1 MIMKYI
7 LMSAF
12 ALTLLACKGK
22 ENRKPEKKKD
32 SLTVVN
38 RLPDAESQKDFDIL
52 KVLLDEEV
60 GNEKPEEIDYKNYTV
75 SFHNDGDS
83 YSVTYHKIAN
93 DDFNNDGITDYII
106 ERNSE
111 GMLGGNANTNSEVQY
126 IIMGKDH
133 KISERHEIQE
143 SAPFSYNILDGISYE
158 SGKLK
163 ATAMQNYRSYN
174 KPVDSLESTDLSFIY
189 KDGNVFEESYLTN
202 CSLAQWKDKKIFNPS
217 TEHQRSIDR
226 HNYTETI
233 EEKYISKGFEAS
245 AELSGCDNLVIIFEG
260 NYKITDTDAKSIG
273 EKGNQFLSFLAKNTN
288 TVLQKDLSIIQNYYF
303 THKISEDEA
312 KIGNLSFYIFSNKN
326 KGVLNF
332 RLVMTKESNP
342 KQNENWEITTRIK

>member
-1 MIMKYI
+1 MKYI
-7 LMSAF
+7 VLSAF
-12 ALTLLACKGK
+12 VLALSSCKGK
-22 ENRKPEKKKD
+22 EDRKSVEKKD
-32 SLTVVN
+32 SLAAIKKVADT
-38 RLPDAESQKDFDIL
+38 ESQRDFDIL
-52 KVLLDEEV
+52 KLLLDEEAH
-60 GNEKPEEIDYKNYTV
+60 NEKPEEIDYKNYTV

-83 YSVTYHKIAN
+83 YSVTYHKIAS

-111 GMLGGNANTNSEVQY
+111 GMLGGNANTNSEIMY

-133 KISERHEIQE
+133 KISQRHEIQQ

-158 SGKLK
+158 GGKLK
-163 ATAMQNYRSYN
+163 ATAEQNYRSYN
-174 KPVDSLESTDLSFIY
+174 KPADSLESTNLSFVY
-189 KDGNVFEESYLTN
+189 KDGNVFEESYLTH

-217 TEHQRSIDR
+217 SEHRRSIDR

-260 NYKITDTDAKSIG
+260 NYKTTDTGAKSIG

-288 TVLQKDLSIIQNYYF
+288 AVLQKDLSVIQNYYMA
-303 THKISEDEA
+303 HKISDNEVNV
-312 KIGNLSFYIFSNKN
+312 GNLSFNIFSNKN
-326 KGVLNF
+326 KDELNF
-332 RLVMTKESNP
+332 RLVITKESNP
-342 KQNENWEITTRIK
+342 KQNENWEIATRAK